1 MGQQEVKT
9 TKYEEIKLLKNRMI
23 AHNTAVKRLDFFSLM
38 DLITEI
44 QNWLDYRE
52 WKVRRSLI
60 YLDPKKLMDV

>member
-1 MGQQEVKT
+1 MGKQEVKT
-9 TKYEEIKLLKNRMI
+9 TKYEEIKILKNRMI
-23 AHNTAVKRLDFFSLM
+23 AHNTAAKRLDFYSLM

-60 YLDPKKLMDV
+60 YLDP